1 MTENTLQPI
10 RVFHL
15 QPGSGAQELAGLPQ
29 APPAQGFYWIA
40 CTRAAFSAELPRLQ
54 AALQTLA
61 GQQLVDLHVSDL
73 LNAQLP

>member
-40 CTRAAFSAELPRLQ
+40 CTRAAFSA
-54 AALQTLA
+54 
-61 GQQLVDLHVSDL
+61 
-73 LNAQLP
+73 

>member
-54 AALQTLA
+54 ADKPVAQAVTA
-61 GQQLVDLHVSDL
+61 GD
-73 LNAQLP
+73 PPF